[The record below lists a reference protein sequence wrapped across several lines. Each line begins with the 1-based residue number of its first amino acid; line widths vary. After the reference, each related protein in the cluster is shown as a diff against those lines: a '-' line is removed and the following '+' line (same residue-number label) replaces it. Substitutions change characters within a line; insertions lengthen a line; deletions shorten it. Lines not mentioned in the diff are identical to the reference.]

1 MIPGKAY
8 TPEDIVKM
16 VWRRKWL
23 LLAPLVVG
31 LFIAT
36 VYAYSLPDKYRSD
49 TLILVIPQRV
59 PESYVRSTIT
69 TRIEDRLQAMRQQ
82 IMSRTRLEGIVQS
95 FNLYPELRQRGI
107 MEDVIEQMRRDIQVD
122 IVRGDAFRVSYIS
135 DDPRTAMRV
144 AERLAGLFIEENLQD
159 RAVLAES
166 TNQFLESQ
174 LEEARRRLV
183 EHERKLED
191 FRRQYS
197 GQLPDQVQAN
207 LQVLSNTQMQ
217 LQSLIESAARDRDR
231 RLILERQL
239 ADLTSPEATSLPAAL
254 ELPADPTQMP
264 SGSSAAQQLEVAR
277 AALRQMELRLRPEH
291 PDIVRMQ
298 RVIRELEEKAEAEAL
313 QRPLSPGGAP
323 ARPTSPAEA
332 ARRAKINELR
342 AELVLL
348 DRGLQQKQAEEARLR
363 GLANTYQARVEA
375 VPSRESELTALMRD
389 YNTISGQYTSLLSKH
404 EDSKI
409 AANLERRQGGEQFRI
424 IDAARIPERPFSPD
438 RQWMIIFGAVLGL
451 AFGGGIGA
459 LLEYRDRTLKNE
471 ADVLVALSLPVLA
484 TIPRMMT
491 AAERR
496 LARRR
501 RVLVSAATLFVV
513 VLGAAFIMWR
523 FVHWRG
529 LLGL

>member
-1 MIPGKAY
+1 MIPGKSY
-8 TPEDIVKM
+8 TPEDIARI

-23 LLAPLVVG
+23 LVFPLVVG

-36 VYAYSLPDKYRSD
+36 VHAYSLPDQYRSD

-59 PESYVRSTIT
+59 PESYVRATVT
-69 TRIEDRLQAMRQQ
+69 TRIEDRLQSMRQQ
-82 IMSRTRLEGIVQS
+82 IMSRTRLESIVQS
-95 FNLYPELRQRGI
+95 YNLYPELRQRGI
-107 MEDVIEQMRRDIQVD
+107 MEDVIEQMRKDIQVE
-122 IVRGDAFRVSYIS
+122 IVRGDAFRVSYVS
-135 DDPRTAMRV
+135 EDPRTAMRV

-183 EHERKLED
+183 EHEKKLED
-191 FRRQYS
+191 YRMRYA
-197 GQLPDQVQAN
+197 GQLPDQVTPN

-217 LQSLIESAARDRDR
+217 LQNLMETTARDRDR

-239 ADLTSPEATSLPAAL
+239 ADLTAPDAASLPAVFDI
-254 ELPADPTQMP
+254 PADPTQLP
-264 SGSSAAQQLEVAR
+264 GGTVVQQLEISR

-291 PDIVRMQ
+291 PDIIRMK
-298 RVIRELEEKAEAEAL
+298 RLVRELEEKAEAEAL
-313 QRPLSPGGAP
+313 ERPLSPSAP
-323 ARPTSPAEA
+323 RRMSPAET
-332 ARRAKINELR
+332 ARVAKVNELR
-342 AELVLL
+342 AELALI

-363 GLANTYQARVEA
+363 NTISTYQARVEA

-389 YNTISGQYTSLLSKH
+389 YNTISSQYTSLLGKH

-438 RQWMIIFGAVLGL
+438 RQSLILLGAFLGL
-451 AFGGGIGA
+451 ALGAGFGA

-471 ADVLVALSLPVLA
+471 DDVIVALSLPVLA
-484 TIPRMMT
+484 TIPRMVT

-501 RVLVSAATLFVV
+501 KVLVSVAAVWVV
-513 VLGAAFIMWR
+513 ALGTAFIVWR
-523 FVHWRG
+523 FVQWRE